1 MVRKR
6 DSIALLSE
14 AGLRPT
20 AQRESVLATLLATGR
35 SLSHPELADLL
46 PALDRVTVFRSLKT
60 LKASGLLH
68 AVRGIDGIQ
77 RYFVNPR
84 GKRGCPGSHPHFLC
98 LVCGEMSC
106 LEDQVLP
113 RVEVPRGSE
122 VQGKQLL
129 VYGTCA
135 RCSPPAARRK
145 GKPAAGLENK

>member
-1 MVRKR
+1 MTRKR
-6 DSIALLSE
+6 DSVALLNE

-20 AQRESVLATLLATGR
+20 APRETVLATLLAAGR
-35 SLSHPELADLL
+35 SLSHPDLADLL

-68 AVRGIDGIQ
+68 AVRGIDGIL
-77 RYFVNPR
+77 RYFVNPH

-98 LVCGEMSC
+98 LGCGEMSC
-106 LEDQVLP
+106 LEDQSLP

-129 VYGTCA
+129 VYGVCA
-135 RCSPPAARRK
+135 RCSAAAGPRK
-145 GKPAAGLENK
+145 AKPAAGIGNK